1 MNKPE
6 ALSKFQEQ
14 ASEKWNAFPPETKRL
29 IVIAALVLC
38 VLIVYTVFN
47 AINKKIDTQ
56 LAETEKYRAALN
68 YIAENQ
74 TAYKINSEK
83 KAAMREKLLSADSKV
98 ASKLTSMASSLG
110 FDVTVTPKDPHKLS
124 DDFGAEEQEIE
135 VTLKNVDYTK
145 FIEYL
150 VQIDN
155 LETPIY
161 MRHLNMTRTGVS
173 TAETKMTGS
182 ITLISLRLKE

>member
-38 VLIVYTVFN
+38 VLVVYTVFN
-47 AINKKIDTQ
+47 SVNKKIDTQ

-68 YIAENQ
+68 YIADNQ
-74 TAYKINSEK
+74 AAYKINSEK
-83 KAAMREKLLSADSKV
+83 KAAMRDKLLSADSKV
-98 ASKLTSMASSLG
+98 VSKLTSMASSLG

>member
-47 AINKKIDTQ
+47 SVNKKIDTQ

-68 YIAENQ
+68 YIADNQ
-74 TAYKINSEK
+74 AAYKINSEK
-83 KAAMREKLLSADSKV
+83 KTAMREKLLSADSKV
-98 ASKLTSMASSLG
+98 VSKLTSMASSLG

>member
-38 VLIVYTVFN
+38 VLVVYTVFN
-47 AINKKIDTQ
+47 SVNKKIDTQ

-68 YIAENQ
+68 YIADNQ
-74 TAYKINSEK
+74 AAYKINSEK
-83 KAAMREKLLSADSKV
+83 KTAMREKLLSADSKV
-98 ASKLTSMASSLG
+98 VSKLTSMASSLG